1 MKYVLIHMI
10 FLSAT
15 LFALSGEAIFKE
27 KCSSCHDQYIPQ
39 SQLISNFFEHN
50 NTVLKLKAPTLN
62 QLSFSLKEDIAGR
75 KGDAESQK
83 MVVEE
88 YIETYLD
95 DPSKLRGVVSWR
107 ITQYFDKMPSMKEEL
122 SEDEIEAVSEYI
134 FDYLEEMI
142 TKHSVKTYSVAE
154 AMKIAK
160 KEGKIVVIKGYMPYC
175 SWCLKMDREVLV
187 EQKVKD
193 IMEKDFVFVKVNVLT
208 EKLPLGMKRLSTPSF
223 YFIDSDGTTVLDMV
237 AGFGTVEEFIDL
249 LESMKAKVEAKAK
262 N

>member
-1 MKYVLIHMI
+1 MKYILTHMI
-10 FLSAT
+10 LLSAT
-15 LFALSGEAIFKE
+15 LFALSGEAIFEE
-27 KCSSCHDQYIPQ
+27 KCSSCHASYIPQ
-39 SQLISNFFEHN
+39 NQLISNFFEHN

-62 QLSFSLKEDIAGR
+62 QLSFSLKDDIAGR

-88 YIETYLD
+88 YIEAYLD

-107 ITQYFDKMPSMKEEL
+107 ITQYFDKMPSMKGEL
-122 SEDEIEAVSEYI
+122 SEDELEAVSEYI
-134 FDYLEEMI
+134 FDYMEDMI
-142 TKHSVKTYSVAE
+142 TKYSAKTYSVEE
-154 AMKIAK
+154 AMQIAK
-160 KEGKIVVIKGYMPYC
+160 KEGKIVAIKGYMPYC

-193 IMEKDFVFVKVNVLT
+193 IMEKDFVFAKVNVLT

-223 YFIDSDGTTVLDMV
+223 YFIDSDGKTILDMV
-237 AGFGTVEEFIDL
+237 AGSGTIEEFVSL
-249 LESMKAKVEAKAK
+249 LESMKAKSKKK